1 MTVQGRWVVNNSG
14 YTGNRFTSWELP
26 KSFSL
31 ELGFWCLNTEFTLQR
46 GGCNPAPVQCTLQE
60 LLFST
65 ERHHLA
71 ALPWSHIL
79 HISGKKGLW
88 DSILASV
95 QTHKHED
102 RSHGTTQ
109 PGTAPWGHLG
119 WHCCHS
125 ERDSLTPRCSLT
137 QVTWPSPSI
146 TRQGNQWSQW
156 QIWDFTEDSSASHTR
171 TGTGVGPGDPWG
183 SLSTQGILWFYGKTE
198 PFQNKLPSC
207 SILWTNEI
215 CKPLFC
221 FLILVFQFSFVLI
234 T

>member
-71 ALPWSHIL
+71 ALPWSHNL
-79 HISGKKGLW
+79 HIWGKKGLW
-88 DSILASV
+88 DSICASV

-146 TRQGNQWSQW
+146 TRWGNQWSQW

-171 TGTGVGPGDPWG
+171 TGTAVGPGDPWG